1 MYNEKKVIVII
12 GAAGKGT
19 RIGGSLPKQF
29 QTIDSGRRT
38 MLQKT
43 VDVFDK
49 MEEIDEILVVTNQD
63 FLMLCHQQCG

>member
-49 MEEIDEILVVTNQD
+49 RKAGLD
-63 FLMLCHQQCG
+63 QQCSRLDAERVNARQDG